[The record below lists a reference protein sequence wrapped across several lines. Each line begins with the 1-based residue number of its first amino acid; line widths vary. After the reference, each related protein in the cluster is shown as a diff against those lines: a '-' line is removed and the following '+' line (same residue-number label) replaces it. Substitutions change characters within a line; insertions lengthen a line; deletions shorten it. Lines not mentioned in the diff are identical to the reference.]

1 MSTGFALHIGLDNVD
16 PQAYAG
22 WDGALDGA
30 ENDATAMAAL
40 TGAVGFKRCVLL
52 SSRATSTA
60 VFAALRSAAT
70 QLVAG
75 DICVVTYAGHGG
87 QMPTSD
93 SEEADRLDETWLLFD
108 REVLD
113 DEIHQALTAFAA
125 GVRVVVVSDSCH
137 SGTVIRE
144 FYRQVLENS
153 AKARASYSDV
163 AARHRA
169 PAARSS
175 ARTFAV
181 RAVPAQEQ
189 ARAVAAQRD
198 RYLRIRQRTPRP
210 ADGDVSAAVLL
221 MAACQDN
228 QAAMETDGHGTFT
241 AALLD
246 VWNDGGFTGD
256 YRKFHER
263 IRASMPP
270 TQTPNLLTL
279 GRDLAGFLA
288 QVPLTIASPAGPLG
302 TSSSPQ
308 ASPLAAPDR
317 VRTFRVEVAIEG
329 DAAAAPE
336 ALRTFI
342 AQALRPADG

>member
-30 ENDATAMAAL
+30 ENDATAMADL

-52 SSRATSTA
+52 SSQATSTA

-70 QLVAG
+70 HLAAG

-87 QMPTSD
+87 QIPTSD
-93 SEEADRLDETWLLFD
+93 SEEADRFDETWLLFD

-113 DEIHQALTAFAA
+113 DEIHQALTEFAA
-125 GVRVVVVSDSCH
+125 GVRVIVVSDSCH
-137 SGTVIRE
+137 SGTVIRQ

-153 AKARASYSDV
+153 TTARASYSDL

-169 PAARSS
+169 RRARPS

-189 ARAVAAQRD
+189 ARALAAQREL
-198 RYLRIRQRTPRP
+198 YVRIRQRTPRP

-241 AALLD
+241 AALLE
-246 VWNDGGFTGD
+246 VWNNGGFTGD
-256 YRKFHER
+256 YRKFHEQ

-279 GRDLAGFLA
+279 GRDLAGLLA
-288 QVPLTIASPAGPLG
+288 QVPLTIAPPDSLLG

-308 ASPLAAPDR
+308 APTLVAPG
-317 VRTFRVEVAIEG
+317 RTPKFRVEVALEG
-329 DAAAAPE
+329 DASAAPE
-336 ALRTFI
+336 ALRTLI
-342 AQALRPADG
+342 AQALRPADR